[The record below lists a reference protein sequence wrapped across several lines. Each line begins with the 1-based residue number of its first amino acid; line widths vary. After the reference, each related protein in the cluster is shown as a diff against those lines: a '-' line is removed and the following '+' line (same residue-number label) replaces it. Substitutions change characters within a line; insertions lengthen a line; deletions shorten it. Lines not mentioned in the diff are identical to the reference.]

1 MKRHLGFTLIELLV
15 SIAIFAILSALGW
28 KIFDYLIK
36 IKDRN
41 QVYEQQLFELQDAYQ
56 LLLRDSLQIIPN
68 TANINGQLRPALSL
82 SENILQFSR
91 GGVSDPLKEG
101 LAPYERIEYR
111 YVASEKVVYRLKYK
125 NLNVVSSEQPVS
137 SVVLKNVDQ
146 FQIAVLNPQLST
158 QWPDPQ
164 IDLTQSQNLRI
175 LPRGLK
181 VNLNIAGTEYEWI
194 FPLMDTQFLS
204 GVQNN

>member
-41 QVYEQQLFELQDAYQ
+41 QIYEQQLFELQDAYQ

-82 SENILQFSR
+82 SENILQFSK

>member
-82 SENILQFSR
+82 SENILQFSK

-158 QWPDPQ
+158 QWPSPQ

>member
-68 TANINGQLRPALSL
+68 TANINGQLKPALSL
-82 SENILQFSR
+82 SENTLQFSK

-137 SVVLKNVDQ
+137 SVALKNVDQ

-158 QWPDPQ
+158 QWPGPQ

>member
-101 LAPYERIEYR
+101 LAPYERVEYR

>member
-56 LLLRDSLQIIPN
+56 FLLRDSLQIIPN

-82 SENILQFSR
+82 SENILQFSK

-125 NLNVVSSEQPVS
+125 NLNAVSSEQPVS

-146 FQIAVLNPQLST
+146 FQIAVLNPQLLT

-164 IDLTQSQNLRI
+164 IDVTQSQNLRI

-194 FPLMDTQFLS
+194 FPLMDTQFIR

>member
-41 QVYEQQLFELQDAYQ
+41 QTYEQQLFELQDAYQ

-82 SENILQFSR
+82 SENILQFSK

-146 FQIAVLNPQLST
+146 FQIVVLNPQLST

>member
-1 MKRHLGFTLIELLV
+1 MKRHLGFTLVELLV

-56 LLLRDSLQIIPN
+56 LLLRDSLQIIPT
-68 TANINGQLRPALSL
+68 TANINGQLKPALSL
-82 SENILQFSR
+82 SENTLQFSK

-111 YVASEKVVYRLKYK
+111 YVPSEKILYRLKYK
-125 NLNVVSSEQPVS
+125 NLNIVSSEQPVS
-137 SVVLKNVDQ
+137 STVLKNVDQ
-146 FQIAVLNPQLST
+146 FQVVVLNPQPLT
-158 QWPDPQ
+158 QWPDPAV
-164 IDLTQSQNLRI
+164 DLNQSQNLKI
-175 LPRGLK
+175 LPRGMK
-181 VNLNIAGTEYEWI
+181 VNFNIAGTEYEWI
-194 FPLMDTQFLS
+194 FPLMDTQFIN
-204 GVQNN
+204 GIQKN

>member
-1 MKRHLGFTLIELLV
+1 M
-15 SIAIFAILSALGW
+15 
-28 KIFDYLIK
+28 
-36 IKDRN
+36 
-41 QVYEQQLFELQDAYQ
+41 
-56 LLLRDSLQIIPN
+56 
-68 TANINGQLRPALSL
+68 
-82 SENILQFSR
+82 
-91 GGVSDPLKEG
+91 
-101 LAPYERIEYR
+101 
-111 YVASEKVVYRLKYK
+111 ASEKVVYRLKYK

>member
-82 SENILQFSR
+82 SENILQFSK

-125 NLNVVSSEQPVS
+125 NLNAVSSEQPVS

-146 FQIAVLNPQLST
+146 FQIAVLNPQLLT

-194 FPLMDTQFLS
+194 FPLMDTQFIR

>member
-41 QVYEQQLFELQDAYQ
+41 QTYEQQLFELQDAYQ

-82 SENILQFSR
+82 SENILQFSK

-111 YVASEKVVYRLKYK
+111 YVDSEKVVYRLKYK

-158 QWPDPQ
+158 RWPDPQ

>member
-1 MKRHLGFTLIELLV
+1 MKRHLGFTLIEVLV

-181 VNLNIAGTEYEWI
+181 VNLNIARTEYEWI

>member
-82 SENILQFSR
+82 SENILQFSK

-101 LAPYERIEYR
+101 LAPYERVEYR

>member
-82 SENILQFSR
+82 SENILQFSK

-101 LAPYERIEYR
+101 LAPYERVEYR

-137 SVVLKNVDQ
+137 SVALKNVDQ

>member
-1 MKRHLGFTLIELLV
+1 MKRHQGFTLVELLV

-56 LLLRDSLQIIPN
+56 LLLRDSLQIIPT
-68 TANINGQLRPALSL
+68 TANMNGQLKPALSL
-82 SENILQFSR
+82 NENILQFSK

-111 YVASEKVVYRLKYK
+111 YVPSEKVVYRLKYK
-125 NLNVVSSEQPVS
+125 NLNIVSSEQPVS
-137 SVVLKNVDQ
+137 SAVLKNVDQ
-146 FQIAVLNPQLST
+146 FQIVVLNPQPLT
-158 QWPDPQ
+158 EWPAPAV
-164 IDLTQSQNLRI
+164 DLNQSQNLRI

-181 VNLNIAGTEYEWI
+181 VNLNIAGTAYEWI
-194 FPLMDTQFLS
+194 FPLMDTQFMS

>member
-41 QVYEQQLFELQDAYQ
+41 QTYEQQLFELQDAYQ

-68 TANINGQLRPALSL
+68 TANINDQLRPALSL
-82 SENILQFSR
+82 SENILQFSK

-101 LAPYERIEYR
+101 LAPYERVEYR